1 MPELLS
7 EDDFTE
13 RFTDKIRAYHLA
25 PAWHEPLVL
34 QLHYGESEPVLTIS
48 LRSAYE
54 SYKEDPV
61 RLDEVMEPFV
71 RDLGWTIQ
79 KPRLSSKEI
88 YEQTL
93 PVLRNF
99 VAEPPTASEVDTEPS
114 GYKGPIVFEDLLR
127 SQTEYVVI
135 QFELPRDGAH
145 MALRRGDIIPCSP
158 DSKIISKLALN
169 NLALMVQK
177 HGLTATP
184 LKFESLS
191 LRAFMIGLG
200 GDPLPEQVPA
210 MICVPEIMRSLD
222 ESLKATSGLIA
233 IMPSKDQL
241 IISIDTEDTAVC
253 ELGVLAQ
260 QLKERAP
267 KKLSSYVWGFKDGVL
282 TGVQAI
288 ELEEENLN

>member
-1 MPELLS
+1 M
-7 EDDFTE
+7 
-13 RFTDKIRAYHLA
+13 
-25 PAWHEPLVL
+25 VL
-34 QLHYGESEPVLTIS
+34 HLHYGSDEPVLTIS
-48 LRSAYE
+48 LRAAYE
-54 SYKEDPV
+54 SYKEDPL

-71 RDLGWTIQ
+71 RDLGWTVQ
-79 KPRLSSKEI
+79 SPRLPSKEI

-99 VAEPPTASEVDTEPS
+99 IAEPPTASEVDAGPS
-114 GYKGPIVFEDLLR
+114 GHKGPIVFEDLLR
-127 SQTEYVVI
+127 SQSEYVVI
-135 QFELPRDGAH
+135 QFELPREGETVP
-145 MALRRGDIIPCSP
+145 LRRGDIIPCSP
-158 DSKIISKLALN
+158 DSKIINKLALN

-222 ESLKATSGLIA
+222 ESLQGNGGLIA
-233 IMPSKDQL
+233 ILPAKDQL
-241 IISIDTEDTAVC
+241 IVSIDTEDTAVC

-267 KKLSSYVWGFKDGVL
+267 NKLSSYVWSFKDGVL
-282 TGVQAI
+282 SGVQAI